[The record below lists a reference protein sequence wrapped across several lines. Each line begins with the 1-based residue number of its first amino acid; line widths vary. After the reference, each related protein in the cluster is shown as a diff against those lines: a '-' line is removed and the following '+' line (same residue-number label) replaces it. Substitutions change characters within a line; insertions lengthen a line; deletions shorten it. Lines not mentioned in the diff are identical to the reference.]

1 MNSLPNEPFGAQ
13 NVFIHLGLP
22 LWANLS
28 SSVLGTKEQKYLFSP
43 EASAAVIMIVIC
55 YFLQ

>member
-1 MNSLPNEPFGAQ
+1 MNAQPNEPFGAQ

-22 LWANLS
+22 LRAHLS
-28 SSVLGTKEQKYLFSP
+28 SSILGTKEQKYVFSP

-55 YFLQ
+55 CVLQ